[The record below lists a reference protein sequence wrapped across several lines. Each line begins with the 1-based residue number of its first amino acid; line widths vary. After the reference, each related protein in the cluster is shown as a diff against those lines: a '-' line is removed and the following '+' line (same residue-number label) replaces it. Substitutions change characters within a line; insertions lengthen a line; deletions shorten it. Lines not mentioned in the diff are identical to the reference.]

1 MKKAK
6 IVFIPWLSI
15 GHIVSTVKTT
25 KLLVEHDNR
34 ISTSILVIKPIL
46 DSMTINYL
54 DSLAVSTLAKCIQLI
69 DLPIN
74 EPQSS
79 DDNWVTYY
87 WKKIDVV
94 GVYRQQNNKQN

>member
-1 MKKAK
+1 M
-6 IVFIPWLSI
+6 FIPLLSI
-15 GHIVSTVKTT
+15 GHIVSAVKTT
-25 KLLVEHDNR
+25 KLLVERDNR

-54 DSLAVSTLAKCIQLI
+54 DSLVVSTLPKCIRLI

-79 DDNWVTYY
+79 DDNWITYC

>member
-6 IVFIPWLSI
+6 IVFIPLLSI
-15 GHIVSTVKTT
+15 GHIVSAVKNT
-25 KLLVEHDNR
+25 KLLVERDNR
-34 ISTSILVIKPIL
+34 ISTSVLVIKPIL

-54 DSLAVSTLAKCIQLI
+54 DSLVVSTSPKRIRLI

-79 DDNWVTYY
+79 DDNWVTYC
-87 WKKIDVV
+87 
-94 GVYRQQNNKQN
+94 